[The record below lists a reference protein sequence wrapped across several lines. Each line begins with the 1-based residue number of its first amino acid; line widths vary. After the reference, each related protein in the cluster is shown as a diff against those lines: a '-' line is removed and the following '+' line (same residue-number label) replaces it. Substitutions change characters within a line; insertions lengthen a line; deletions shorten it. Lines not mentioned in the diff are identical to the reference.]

1 VTFGFAGLVLFFS
14 LTVFFL
20 FLYVFQSVL
29 LSDRR
34 LQKRMK
40 AYLQASTDKKKPL
53 DRRKFDLFVQLQSY
67 KRAVREKVLTK
78 KNNARLED
86 ALMRAGLPLRP
97 EEFVMFH
104 WIIAGLAAGLGVI
117 MLSHWV
123 FAVIGGAVG
132 YALPPWW
139 LRKKQNDRLRAFN
152 DELPDM
158 LSTMI
163 GSLRAGFSLAQ
174 SLKTVVDEMGEPI
187 RSEMETVLKEMQYGH
202 SMETAFQSLKER
214 MPSEDL
220 ELMIQAILIQKQVG
234 GNLAAILETIVGTI
248 RDRNKIQRQLKTL
261 TAQGKLSGIV
271 IGSLPFA
278 LGVLIYLMEPK
289 HIETLFHHPVGL
301 ALLGAGFLSGTIG
314 FVLIRKVTTI
324 EV

>member
-1 VTFGFAGLVLFFS
+1 MTFAFAGTVLFFS
-14 LTVFFL
+14 LTAFFL
-20 FLYVFQSVL
+20 FLYVFQSLL

-34 LQKRMK
+34 MQKRMK
-40 AYLQASTDKKKPL
+40 AYLKTASENKRPL
-53 DRRKFDLFVQLQSY
+53 DRHKFDLFVQLQGY
-67 KRAVREKVLTK
+67 KRAVRERVLSK
-78 KNNARLED
+78 KNNARLEHT
-86 ALMRAGLPLRP
+86 LLRAGVPLRP

-104 WIIAGLAAGLGVI
+104 WIVAALAAGLGFI
-117 MLSHWV
+117 ALNHAA
-123 FAVIGGAVG
+123 FAVLGGAVG

-139 LRKKQNDRLRAFN
+139 LRKRQNDRLRAFN

-158 LSTMI
+158 LATMI

-202 SMETAFQSLKER
+202 TMETAFQSLKER

-234 GNLAAILETIVGTI
+234 GNLASILETIVGTI

-261 TAQGKLSGIV
+261 TAQGKLSGLV

-278 LGVLIYLMEPK
+278 LGFLIYLMEPN
-289 HIETLFHHPVGL
+289 HIGTLFDHPVGI
-301 ALLGAGFLSGTIG
+301 ALLAAGFLSGTIG

>member
-1 VTFGFAGLVLFFS
+1 MTFVFGATVLLFS
-14 LTVFFL
+14 LTAFFL
-20 FLYVFQSVL
+20 FLFLFQSVL

-40 AYLQASTDKKKPL
+40 AYLQTASDAKKPL
-53 DRRKFDLFVQLQSY
+53 DRRRFDLFVRLQSY
-67 KRAVREKVLTK
+67 KRAVRERVLTK
-78 KNNARLED
+78 QNNARLER
-86 ALMRAGLPLRP
+86 ALLRAGLPLRP

-104 WIIAGLAAGLGVI
+104 WIIAALTAGLGAAL
-117 MLSHWV
+117 LSHWV
-123 FAVIGGAVG
+123 FAVIGGALG

-139 LRKKQNDRLRAFN
+139 LRKKQGDRLRAFN

-174 SLKTVVDEMGEPI
+174 SLKTVVDEMDEPI
-187 RSEMETVLKEMQYGH
+187 RSEMDTVLKEMQYGH

-234 GNLAAILETIVGTI
+234 GNLAVILETIVGTI

-261 TAQGKLSGIV
+261 TAQGKLSGLV
-271 IGSLPFA
+271 IGSLPFG

-289 HIETLFHHPVGL
+289 HIETLFHHPVGI
-301 ALLGAGFLSGTIG
+301 ALLAAGFLSGTIG

>member
-1 VTFGFAGLVLFFS
+1 LFFS
-14 LTVFFL
+14 LTAFFL
-20 FLYVFQSVL
+20 FLYLFQSVL

-40 AYLQASTDKKKPL
+40 AYLQVSADRKKPL

-78 KNNARLED
+78 KNNARLEV
-86 ALMRAGLPLRP
+86 ALVRAGLPLRP

-104 WIIAGLAAGLGVI
+104 WIVAALAAGLGVI
-117 MLSHWV
+117 ALSHWV
-123 FAVIGGAVG
+123 FGILGGAIG

-174 SLKTVVDEMGEPI
+174 SLKAVVDEMGEPI

-202 SMETAFQSLKER
+202 TMETAFQSLKER

-278 LGVLIYLMEPK
+278 IGVLIYLMEPN
-289 HIETLFHHPVGL
+289 HIGTLFHHPVGL
-301 ALLGAGFLSGTIG
+301 ALLGAGLLSGTMG

>member
-1 VTFGFAGLVLFFS
+1 MTFGFAGLVLFFS